1 MSEAKHTKGPWMIGP
16 DEEGD
21 PSQCISASGFDI
33 ATVWGGYLAADADAR
48 LIASAPELLEALE
61 WMVANDETNEGD
73 TPMPEYGGRSWNEI
87 NAYWL
92 DGLNRARAA
101 IAKARGQA

>member
-1 MSEAKHTKGPWMIGP
+1 MTEAKHTKGPWMIGP

-48 LIASAPELLEALE
+48 LIASAPELLEALDSLLDAIAAE
-61 WMVANDETNEGD
+61 TQHGDRSLTITGPTANLK
-73 TPMPEYGGRSWNEI
+73 
-87 NAYWL
+87 WL
-92 DGLNRARAA
+92 LEACEDARAA